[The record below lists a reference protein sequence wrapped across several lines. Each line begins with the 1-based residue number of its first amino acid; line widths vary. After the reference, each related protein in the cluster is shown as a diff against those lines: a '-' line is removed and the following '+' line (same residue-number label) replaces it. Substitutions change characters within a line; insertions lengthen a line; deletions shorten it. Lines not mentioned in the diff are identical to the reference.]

1 MLFRPAFRRW
11 ILLALLAIGA
21 CGFTPALAPGGSAAG
36 LRNSVAV
43 VAPDTI
49 PGFAI
54 RSRLIDRLGPAA
66 SPTATLTISL
76 DQALDVAA
84 LSQAGDTLR
93 YNVVGAAGWQLTG
106 ADGTVMGAGQ
116 VDGFTSYAATGSTVA
131 TQGAATDAIGR
142 LMIILADKVV
152 AELTTLDSAR

>member
-1 MLFRPAFRRW
+1 MSCNRITRRA
-11 ILLALLAIGA
+11 ALLAVLALGA
-21 CGFTPALAPGGSAAG
+21 CGFTPALAPGAAMTG
-36 LRNSVAV
+36 LRNTVTI

-54 RSRLIDRLGPAA
+54 RGRLIERLGPAT

-106 ADGTVMGAGQ
+106 ADGAVLGVGQ

-131 TQGAATDAIGR
+131 TQAAATDAIGR

-152 AELTTLDSAR
+152 AELTMLDPAR